1 MWVTSWYPVLRKS
14 ELQTIIVKWT
24 LISVHSMKN
33 YFLSAWTRMCH
44 VSDVNKTF
52 HAVDIGNF

>member
-1 MWVTSWYPVLRKS
+1 MGVTSGYPVLRKNK
-14 ELQTIIVKWT
+14 LQMITVKWT
-24 LISVHSMKN
+24 LINVHSMKN